1 MKSKTG
7 LDLRM
12 GSNGKHI
19 EPTLWKACLVYVTV
33 WGNSVQLCS
42 CQTCANTKKLKA
54 VISNQ
59 QPSTADFTNSFRWLF
74 CLVTVTQ

>member
-7 LDLRM
+7 SDLRM

-19 EPTLWKACLVYVTV
+19 ELTPWKACLVYITV
-33 WGNSVQLCS
+33 WGNSAQLCS

-54 VISNQ
+54 AISSQ
-59 QPSTADFTNSFRWLF
+59 QTLTAGFTNSLRWLL